1 MDARLVSG
9 PWQEHRVQGV
19 SIGSV
24 VEGIRLGFGKM
35 PFNIISGR
43 GTISFSLLLI
53 DSHNLEPETSGGGG
67 ELRIVGQQ

>member
-53 DSHNLEPETSGGGG
+53 DSHHLEPETSGCGG
-67 ELRIVGQQ
+67 ELRVVGQQ